1 MCVRHYYLEVSMSGP
16 VGLGASWIQNVE
28 EWLIGHWSKWP
39 SYLRAGAWAIVG
51 GLVAKFV
58 L

>member
-1 MCVRHYYLEVSMSGP
+1 MSGP

-28 EWLIGHWSKWP
+28 EWLISHWAKWP
-39 SYLRAGAWAIVG
+39 SYLRAGGWAIVG
-51 GLVAKFV
+51 GLLAKFV